1 MVSLLPW
8 KIWFLWN
15 TERAWKG
22 GERGEGKVVLQKYL
36 KFCLFLA
43 PFAPY
48 KFMLLLL
55 PWFFNSLLLTWE
67 RDNVKGGKLKNLQ
80 FLHLYCTF
88 LLSFLQFYALVVSM
102 KNVFWWHTWEHQ
114 KVGKWGVGK
123 VVLQKYLK
131 WCLLLAPFAPSLL
144 CFLYFR
150 EQGARSKVL
159 CINFCKNTI
168 TFPTFPTKCIL

>member
-1 MVSLLPW
+1 MFNFNCYFHALICYHDFQISWTKIIMLSMLACTFTLWIIHEIMVSLLLW
-8 KIWFLWN
+8 KFWFLWN

-36 KFCLFLA
+36 KLCLFLA

-67 RDNVKGGKLKNLQ
+67 RDNVKGGKLKILQ
-80 FLHLYCTF
+80 FLHLYYTL

-102 KNVFWWHTWEHQ
+102 KKCFLRHTLEHQ
-114 KVGKWGVGK
+114 KRWGSGKWGK
-123 VVLQKYLK
+123 LFYK
-131 WCLLLAPFAPSLL
+131 SL
-144 CFLYFR
+144 
-150 EQGARSKVL
+150 
-159 CINFCKNTI
+159 
-168 TFPTFPTKCIL
+168 